1 MGMALL
7 RGRGFTEDDRADRTL
22 VAVINETAA
31 RRYWPGEDPIGKRFA
46 IGSRER
52 FGSFRQPPPGGV
64 EWREIVGVVSDIR
77 SAGFAAD
84 VQPEVY
90 YSYRQF
96 PLYDPRIVIRAA
108 NDRAAE
114 ALAKIV
120 RQEIR
125 SLNPDAIVVGVRT
138 LDDLAIRSIAE
149 PRMRAALVMTFS
161 ALALLLGMLG
171 IYGVMS
177 YTVAQRAREIGIRM
191 ALGARA
197 VDVRR
202 MVLAQAFQLTAA
214 GVLIGLASAFAIAR
228 WISSLFFGVGPADV
242 TTLAVTCL
250 LLMTAA
256 FLATASPARRA
267 VRIDPAIALRS
278 E

>member
-1 MGMALL
+1 
-7 RGRGFTEDDRADRTL
+7 
-22 VAVINETAA
+22 
-31 RRYWPGEDPIGKRFA
+31 
-46 IGSRER
+46 
-52 FGSFRQPPPGGV
+52 
-64 EWREIVGVVSDIR
+64 
-77 SAGFAAD
+77 
-84 VQPEVY
+84 
-90 YSYRQF
+90 
-96 PLYDPRIVIRAA
+96 
-108 NDRAAE
+108 
-114 ALAKIV
+114 
-120 RQEIR
+120 
-125 SLNPDAIVVGVRT
+125 
-138 LDDLAIRSIAE
+138 
-149 PRMRAALVMTFS
+149 
-161 ALALLLGMLG
+161 MLG

-202 MVLAQAFQLTAA
+202 MVLAQAFHLTAA

-256 FLATASPARRA
+256 FLATASQARRA